1 MLTNLSPDPLR
12 RNSVEARKVA
22 KAAYGFRCCVIC
34 GVQMDAVLELAHL
47 DQHAGNNDPDNL
59 AWFCGTH
66 HRMYDCG
73 LYPEA
78 AIKLLRA
85 RWQETKGVP
94 DHKPRM
100 KDAGGKGR
108 QEARLSIAWIEGCG
122 EAQSERRTARAGCAV
137 VIG

>member
-1 MLTNLSPDPLR
+1 MMLTNLLPDPLR

-22 KAAYGFRCCVIC
+22 KAAYAFRCCVIC

-47 DQHAGNNDPDNL
+47 DQHAGNNDSDNL

-100 KDAGGKGR
+100 KDAGVR
-108 QEARLSIAWIEGCG
+108 AARKRDYRSRGLKAAAKRKANAE
-122 EAQSERRTARAGCAV
+122 QRALAAPS
-137 VIG
+137 